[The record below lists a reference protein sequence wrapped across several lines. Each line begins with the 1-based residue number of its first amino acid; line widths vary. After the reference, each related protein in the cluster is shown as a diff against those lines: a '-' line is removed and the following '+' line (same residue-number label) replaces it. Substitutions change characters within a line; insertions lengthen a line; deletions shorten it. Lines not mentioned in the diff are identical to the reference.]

1 MKKILAIFVT
11 LITFG
16 TTYAQTFQLKS
27 EGRDQNYVNSIL
39 GRAKKVTDALNIT
52 GTDKGEQVR
61 NIVAN
66 RYFTLNDIY
75 AERDSIKKSASTL
88 TGNEK
93 KLTQKFAESQKD
105 QKLYRSHAGFIA
117 DLSLFLDDNQIETV
131 KNVMTY
137 NVVKV
142 TYDAQCDMIPTLKE
156 EEKAQILAW
165 LKEAREYAIDA
176 ESSKKK
182 HEAFGKYKGRINN
195 YLSKRGYNLQKE
207 REEWAKRVKARGGT
221 L

>member
-39 GRAKKVTDALNIT
+39 GRAQKVTDALNIT

-75 AERDSIKKSASTL
+75 AERDSIKKISL
-88 TGNEK
+88 NP
-93 KLTQKFAESQKD
+93 
-105 QKLYRSHAGFIA
+105 YR
-117 DLSLFLDDNQIETV
+117 
-131 KNVMTY
+131 KR
-137 NVVKV
+137 
-142 TYDAQCDMIPTLKE
+142 
-156 EEKAQILAW
+156 EKAHTEICREPERPEALPLARRFHCR
-165 LKEAREYAIDA
+165 LV
-176 ESSKKK
+176 SVS
-182 HEAFGKYKGRINN
+182 
-195 YLSKRGYNLQKE
+195 
-207 REEWAKRVKARGGT
+207 
-221 L
+221 

>member
-39 GRAKKVTDALNIT
+39 GRAQKVTDALNIT

-75 AERDSIKKSASTL
+75 AERDSIKNQPQPLQETRKS
-88 TGNEK
+88 
-93 KLTQKFAESQKD
+93 
-105 QKLYRSHAGFIA
+105 SH
-117 DLSLFLDDNQIETV
+117 
-131 KNVMTY
+131 
-137 NVVKV
+137 
-142 TYDAQCDMIPTLKE
+142 
-156 EEKAQILAW
+156 
-165 LKEAREYAIDA
+165 R
-176 ESSKKK
+176 
-182 HEAFGKYKGRINN
+182 
-195 YLSKRGYNLQKE
+195 NLQ
-207 REEWAKRVKARGGT
+207 RARKT
-221 L
+221 RNFTARTQVSLPTCLCFLTIIRLKP

>member
-39 GRAKKVTDALNIT
+39 GRAQKVTDALNIT

-93 KLTQKFAESQKD
+93 SSHRNLQRARKIRNFIALTQV
-105 QKLYRSHAGFIA
+105 
-117 DLSLFLDDNQIETV
+117 SLPTCLCFLTI
-131 KNVMTY
+131 
-137 NVVKV
+137 
-142 TYDAQCDMIPTLKE
+142 IRLK
-156 EEKAQILAW
+156 Q
-165 LKEAREYAIDA
+165 
-176 ESSKKK
+176 
-182 HEAFGKYKGRINN
+182 
-195 YLSKRGYNLQKE
+195 
-207 REEWAKRVKARGGT
+207 
-221 L
+221 